1 MLLASS
7 TATVLITIP
16 ITMEYRNQNISK
28 KRKYTCE
35 DEEVEENE
43 VPDKNIYIINN
54 HLYFCAD
61 ITPKTSFALC
71 KYLRSLEVKLKMEQL
86 TVSCGGKPEIYLHIT
101 TNGGCIYSAFSII
114 DCFKSLS
121 IPVNTVI
128 DSNVSSAGTI
138 ISIHGAKRYICE
150 NSYVLIHELRS
161 GCWGKLAYIDDTY
174 KNCLKIQEHI
184 NQIYLDKTKI
194 TKKYLKEILVKDLE
208 LNADECI
215 RMGIADDIYVAN

>member
-1 MLLASS
+1 MTSKYIYSAN
-7 TATVLITIP
+7 A
-16 ITMEYRNQNISK
+16 SK
-28 KRKYTCE
+28 KRKYTCND
-35 DEEVEENE
+35 DEEEETE
-43 VPDKNIYIINN
+43 IPEKNIYIINN
-54 HLYFCAD
+54 HLYFSAD
-61 ITPKTSFALC
+61 ITSKTAFTLC
-71 KYLRSLEVKLKMEQL
+71 KYLRSLEIKLMMENINMC
-86 TVSCGGKPEIYLHIT
+86 SDIKPEIYLHIT

-114 DCFKSLS
+114 DCFKSLR

-138 ISIHGAKRYICE
+138 ISIHGHKRYICN
-150 NSYVLIHELRS
+150 NSYVLIHVLRS

-208 LNADECI
+208 LNAEECI
-215 RMGIADDIYVAN
+215 RMGIADEIYNFK

>member
-1 MLLASS
+1 MDHKVMYNL
-7 TATVLITIP
+7 
-16 ITMEYRNQNISK
+16 K
-28 KRKYTCE
+28 KRKRSSE
-35 DEEVEENE
+35 DEELEEKE
-43 VPDKNIYIINN
+43 QADDNIYIINN
-54 HLYFCAD
+54 HLYFSSD
-61 ITPKTSFALC
+61 ITPKSAFTLC
-71 KYLRSLEVKLKMEQL
+71 KYLRTLEIKLKIENISMPSS
-86 TVSCGGKPEIYLHIT
+86 VKPEIYLHIT

-114 DCFKSLS
+114 DCFESLS

-138 ISIHGAKRYICE
+138 ISIHGNKRYICN

-161 GCWGKLAYIDDTY
+161 GCWGKLAYLDDTY
-174 KNCLKIQEHI
+174 KNCLKIQDHI

-215 RMGIADDIYVAN
+215 RLGIADEIYIYR

>member
-1 MLLASS
+1 MTSKYIYSAN
-7 TATVLITIP
+7 A
-16 ITMEYRNQNISK
+16 SK
-28 KRKYTCE
+28 KRKYTCND
-35 DEEVEENE
+35 DEEEEAE
-43 VPDKNIYIINN
+43 IPEKNIYIINN
-54 HLYFCAD
+54 HLYFSAD
-61 ITPKTSFALC
+61 ITPKTSFTLC
-71 KYLRSLEVKLKMEQL
+71 KYLRSLEIKLMMENINM
-86 TVSCGGKPEIYLHIT
+86 CADIKPEIYLHIT

-114 DCFKSLS
+114 DCFESLR

-138 ISIHGAKRYICE
+138 ISIHGHKRYICN

-215 RMGIADDIYVAN
+215 RMGIADEIYISK

>member
-1 MLLASS
+1 MDSNSKYVYA
-7 TATVLITIP
+7 
-16 ITMEYRNQNISK
+16 SK
-28 KRKYTCE
+28 KRKYTCD
-35 DEEVEENE
+35 DEEAEEHND
-43 VPDKNIYIINN
+43 PHDKNIYIINN
-54 HLYFCAD
+54 HLYFSSD
-61 ITPKTSFALC
+61 ITPKSAFTLC
-71 KYLRSLEVKLKMEQL
+71 KYLRSLEIKLRVESISASSNVQ
-86 TVSCGGKPEIYLHIT
+86 PEIYLHIT

-121 IPVNTVI
+121 IPVNTII

-138 ISIHGAKRYICE
+138 ISIHGHKRYICT
-150 NSYVLIHELRS
+150 NSYVLVHELRS

-184 NQIYLDKTKI
+184 NKIYLEKTKI

-215 RMGIADDIYVAN
+215 RLGIADEIYISK

>member
-1 MLLASS
+1 
-7 TATVLITIP
+7 
-16 ITMEYRNQNISK
+16 MEHKYRHPASK
-28 KRKYTCE
+28 KRKLTTTCD
-35 DEEVEENE
+35 DEEVEETE
-43 VPDKNIYIINN
+43 VQDKNIYIINN
-54 HLYFCAD
+54 HIYFCAD
-61 ITPKTSFALC
+61 ITAKSAFSLC
-71 KYLRSLEVKLKMEQL
+71 KYLRSLEIKLKMEQL
-86 TVSCGGKPEIYLHIT
+86 TVSYGGNPEIYLHIT
-101 TNGGCIYSAFSII
+101 TNGGCICSAFSII

-128 DSNVSSAGTI
+128 DANVSSAGTI

-184 NQIYLDKTKI
+184 NKIYLDKTKI
-194 TKKYLKEILVKDLE
+194 TKKQLKELLVKDLE

-215 RMGIADDIYVAN
+215 RMGIADEIYITNHSKL

>member
-1 MLLASS
+1 MDHKVMYNL
-7 TATVLITIP
+7 
-16 ITMEYRNQNISK
+16 K
-28 KRKYTCE
+28 KRKRTCE
-35 DEEVEENE
+35 DEELEEKE
-43 VPDKNIYIINN
+43 QADDNIYIINN
-54 HLYFCAD
+54 HLYFSSD
-61 ITPKTSFALC
+61 ITPKSAFTLC
-71 KYLRSLEVKLKMEQL
+71 KYLRTLEIKLKIENISMPSS
-86 TVSCGGKPEIYLHIT
+86 VKPEIYLHIT

-114 DCFKSLS
+114 DCFESLS

-138 ISIHGAKRYICE
+138 ISIHGNKRYICN

-161 GCWGKLAYIDDTY
+161 GCWGKLAYLDDTY
-174 KNCLKIQEHI
+174 KNCLKIQDHI

-215 RMGIADDIYVAN
+215 RLGIADEIYISK

>member
-1 MLLASS
+1 MDHK
-7 TATVLITIP
+7 V
-16 ITMEYRNQNISK
+16 MYNFK
-28 KRKYTCE
+28 KRKRSSE
-35 DEEVEENE
+35 DEELEEKE
-43 VPDKNIYIINN
+43 QADDNIYIINN
-54 HLYFCAD
+54 HLYFSSD
-61 ITPKTSFALC
+61 ITPKSAFTLC
-71 KYLRSLEVKLKMEQL
+71 KYLRTLEIKLKIENISM
-86 TVSCGGKPEIYLHIT
+86 SSSIKPEIYLHIT

-114 DCFKSLS
+114 DCFESLS

-138 ISIHGAKRYICE
+138 ISIHGNKRYICN

-161 GCWGKLAYIDDTY
+161 GCWGKLAYLDDTY
-174 KNCLKIQEHI
+174 KNCLKIQDHI

-215 RMGIADDIYVAN
+215 RLGIADEIYISR

>member
-1 MLLASS
+1 MYA
-7 TATVLITIP
+7 
-16 ITMEYRNQNISK
+16 SK
-28 KRKYTCE
+28 KRKYTSN
-35 DEEVEENE
+35 DEEEEE
-43 VPDKNIYIINN
+43 TEIPEKNIYIINN
-54 HLYFCAD
+54 HLYFSAD
-61 ITPKTSFALC
+61 ITPKTAFTLC
-71 KYLRSLEVKLKMEQL
+71 KYLRSLEIKLMME
-86 TVSCGGKPEIYLHIT
+86 SINMYADIKPEIYLHIT

-114 DCFKSLS
+114 DCFESLR

-138 ISIHGAKRYICE
+138 ISIHGHKRYICN

-184 NQIYLDKTKI
+184 NHIYLDKTKI

-215 RMGIADDIYVAN
+215 RMGIADEIYISK

>member
-1 MLLASS
+1 MTSKYIYA
-7 TATVLITIP
+7 A
-16 ITMEYRNQNISK
+16 NAANAANAAK
-28 KRKYTCE
+28 KRKYICE
-35 DEEVEENE
+35 EEEAEETE
-43 VPDKNIYIINN
+43 VPEKNIYIINN
-54 HLYFCAD
+54 HLYFSAD
-61 ITPKTSFALC
+61 ITPRSAFTLC
-71 KYLRSLEVKLKMEQL
+71 KYLRSLEIKLKMDCI
-86 TVSCGGKPEIYLHIT
+86 SMNAYGGKPEIYLHLT

-138 ISIHGAKRYICE
+138 ISIHGHKRYICN

-215 RMGIADDIYVAN
+215 HMGIADEIYIPK

>member
-1 MLLASS
+1 MEHKYMR
-7 TATVLITIP
+7 P
-16 ITMEYRNQNISK
+16 IK

-35 DEEVEENE
+35 DEDEEDNMQQQ
-43 VPDKNIYIINN
+43 DKNIYVINN

-61 ITPKTSFALC
+61 ITPKTAFSLC
-71 KYLRSLEVKLKMEQL
+71 KYLRSLEIRLRMEAAA
-86 TVSCGGKPEIYLHIT
+86 TGSSPPPDIYLHIT

-114 DCFKSLS
+114 DCFNSLS

-138 ISIHGAKRYICE
+138 ISIHGAKRYICD

-215 RMGIADDIYVAN
+215 RMGIADEIYIGNRENRASKARL

>member
-1 MLLASS
+1 MDHK
-7 TATVLITIP
+7 V
-16 ITMEYRNQNISK
+16 MYNVK
-28 KRKYTCE
+28 KRKRTCE
-35 DEEVEENE
+35 DEELEEKE
-43 VPDKNIYIINN
+43 QSDDNIYIINN
-54 HLYFCAD
+54 HLYFSSD
-61 ITPKTSFALC
+61 ITPKSAFTLC
-71 KYLRSLEVKLKMEQL
+71 KYLRTLEIKLKIENISMPSS
-86 TVSCGGKPEIYLHIT
+86 VKPEIYLHIT

-114 DCFKSLS
+114 DCFESLS

-138 ISIHGAKRYICE
+138 ISIHGNKRYICN

-161 GCWGKLAYIDDTY
+161 GCWGKLAYLDDTY
-174 KNCLKIQEHI
+174 KNCLKIQDHI

-215 RMGIADDIYVAN
+215 RLGIADEIYISR

>member
-1 MLLASS
+1 
-7 TATVLITIP
+7 
-16 ITMEYRNQNISK
+16 MESKYMYTSK
-28 KRKYTCE
+28 KRKYTCN
-35 DEEVEENE
+35 DEEEEETE
-43 VPDKNIYIINN
+43 VSEKNIYIINN
-54 HLYFCAD
+54 HLYFSAD
-61 ITPKTSFALC
+61 ITPKTSFTLC
-71 KYLRSLEVKLKMEQL
+71 KYLRTLEIKLKMEAI
-86 TVSCGGKPEIYLHIT
+86 SMCSNIIPEIYLHIT

-114 DCFKSLS
+114 DCFNSLS

-138 ISIHGAKRYICE
+138 ISIHGHKRYICN

-194 TKKYLKEILVKDLE
+194 NKKYLKEILVKDLE

-215 RMGIADDIYVAN
+215 RMGIADEIYISK

>member
-1 MLLASS
+1 MTCKYMYSS
-7 TATVLITIP
+7 NKY
-16 ITMEYRNQNISK
+16 MYSSK
-28 KRKYTCE
+28 KRRRECDD
-35 DEEVEENE
+35 DEETDENE
-43 VPDKNIYIINN
+43 NIQHNIYIINN
-54 HLYFCAD
+54 HLYFSCD
-61 ITPKTSFALC
+61 ITPKSAFTLC
-71 KYLRSLEVKLKMEQL
+71 KNLRTLEIKLKMENFN
-86 TVSCGGKPEIYLHIT
+86 SSNIKPEIYLHIT

-138 ISIHGAKRYICE
+138 ISIHGNKRYICP

-161 GCWGKLAYIDDTY
+161 GCWGKLAYIDDTF
-174 KNCLKIQEHI
+174 KNCLKIQDHI

-194 TKKYLKEILVKDLE
+194 NKKYLKEILVKDLE

-215 RMGIADDIYVAN
+215 RMGIADEIYITY

>member
-1 MLLASS
+1 
-7 TATVLITIP
+7 
-16 ITMEYRNQNISK
+16 MENINMCS
-28 KRKYTCE
+28 
-35 DEEVEENE
+35 
-43 VPDKNIYIINN
+43 
-54 HLYFCAD
+54 D
-61 ITPKTSFALC
+61 I
-71 KYLRSLEVKLKMEQL
+71 
-86 TVSCGGKPEIYLHIT
+86 KPEIYLHIT

-114 DCFKSLS
+114 DCFKSLR

-138 ISIHGAKRYICE
+138 ISIHGHKRYICN

-208 LNADECI
+208 LNAEECI
-215 RMGIADDIYVAN
+215 RMGIADEIYNFK

>member
-1 MLLASS
+1 
-7 TATVLITIP
+7 
-16 ITMEYRNQNISK
+16 MESKYMYTSK
-28 KRKYTCE
+28 KRKYTCN
-35 DEEVEENE
+35 EEEEEEAE
-43 VPDKNIYIINN
+43 VSEKNIYIINN
-54 HLYFCAD
+54 HLYFSAD
-61 ITPKTSFALC
+61 ITPKTSFTLC
-71 KYLRSLEVKLKMEQL
+71 KYLRTLEIRLKMES
-86 TVSCGGKPEIYLHIT
+86 VSMCSNIIPEIYLHIT

-138 ISIHGAKRYICE
+138 ISIHGHKRYICN

-194 TKKYLKEILVKDLE
+194 NKKYLKEILVKDLE

-215 RMGIADDIYVAN
+215 RMGIADEIYISK

>member
-1 MLLASS
+1 
-7 TATVLITIP
+7 
-16 ITMEYRNQNISK
+16 MEHKYRHPASK
-28 KRKYTCE
+28 KRKLTTTCD

-43 VPDKNIYIINN
+43 VQDKNIYIINN
-54 HLYFCAD
+54 HIYFCAD
-61 ITPKTSFALC
+61 ITAKSAFSLC
-71 KYLRSLEVKLKMEQL
+71 KYLRSLEIKLKMEQL
-86 TVSCGGKPEIYLHIT
+86 TVSYGGNPEIYLHIT
-101 TNGGCIYSAFSII
+101 TNGGCICSAFSII

-128 DSNVSSAGTI
+128 DANVSSAGTI

-184 NQIYLDKTKI
+184 NKIKQI
-194 TKKYLKEILVKDLE
+194 
-208 LNADECI
+208 
-215 RMGIADDIYVAN
+215 

>member
-1 MLLASS
+1 MDHKVMYNA
-7 TATVLITIP
+7 
-16 ITMEYRNQNISK
+16 K
-28 KRKYTCE
+28 KRKRTCE
-35 DEEVEENE
+35 DEELEEKE
-43 VPDKNIYIINN
+43 QSDDNIYIINN
-54 HLYFCAD
+54 HLYFSSD
-61 ITPKTSFALC
+61 ITPKSAFTLC
-71 KYLRSLEVKLKMEQL
+71 KYLRTLEIKLKIENISMPSS
-86 TVSCGGKPEIYLHIT
+86 VKPEIYLHIT

-114 DCFKSLS
+114 DCFESLS

-138 ISIHGAKRYICE
+138 ISIHGNKRYICN

-161 GCWGKLAYIDDTY
+161 GCWGKLAYLDDTY
-174 KNCLKIQEHI
+174 KNCLKIQDHI

-215 RMGIADDIYVAN
+215 RLGIADEIYISR

>member
-1 MLLASS
+1 MDSKYMYS
-7 TATVLITIP
+7 
-16 ITMEYRNQNISK
+16 SK
-28 KRKYTCE
+28 KRKYTCNEE
-35 DEEVEENE
+35 DEEETEIH
-43 VPDKNIYIINN
+43 DKNIYIINN
-54 HLYFCAD
+54 HLYFSAD
-61 ITPKTSFALC
+61 ITPKTAFTLC
-71 KYLRSLEVKLKMEQL
+71 KYLRTLEIKLKMESL
-86 TVSCGGKPEIYLHIT
+86 TMSTEIKPEIYLHIT

-138 ISIHGAKRYICE
+138 ISIHGHKRYMCI

-215 RMGIADDIYVAN
+215 RLGIADEIYISK

>member
-1 MLLASS
+1 MTCKYMYASNKYMY
-7 TATVLITIP
+7 A
-16 ITMEYRNQNISK
+16 SK
-28 KRKYTCE
+28 KRKRDCD
-35 DEEVEENE
+35 DEETEENE
-43 VPDKNIYIINN
+43 QQHDKNIYIINN
-54 HLYFCAD
+54 HLYFSAD
-61 ITPKTSFALC
+61 ITPKSAFTLC
-71 KYLRSLEVKLKMEQL
+71 KYLRSLEIKLRMENINP
-86 TVSCGGKPEIYLHIT
+86 SNIKPEIFLHIT

-138 ISIHGAKRYICE
+138 ISIHGNKRYICP

-174 KNCLKIQEHI
+174 KNCLKIQDHI
-184 NQIYLDKTKI
+184 NKIYLDKTKI
-194 TKKYLKEILVKDLE
+194 TKKFLKEILVKDLE

-215 RMGIADDIYVAN
+215 NMGIADEIYITN

>member
-1 MLLASS
+1 MDHKVMYNA
-7 TATVLITIP
+7 
-16 ITMEYRNQNISK
+16 K
-28 KRKYTCE
+28 KRKRICE
-35 DEEVEENE
+35 DEELEEKE
-43 VPDKNIYIINN
+43 QTDDNIYIINN
-54 HLYFCAD
+54 HLYFSSD
-61 ITPKTSFALC
+61 ITPKSAFTLC
-71 KYLRSLEVKLKMEQL
+71 KYLRTLEIKLKIENISMPSS
-86 TVSCGGKPEIYLHIT
+86 VKPEIYLHIT

-114 DCFKSLS
+114 DCFESLS

-138 ISIHGAKRYICE
+138 ISIHGHKRYICN

-215 RMGIADDIYVAN
+215 RMGIAVEIYISK